1 MPVSRHDPERMF
13 DMFSSRVFFI
23 PILAVSLTASAF
35 GFSVDTNE
43 EQKHVDFLAAYNEQP
58 ARKRIAAI
66 AKLERSKDQR
76 SIETL
81 YSVSTR
87 DPDPEVR
94 SRAFFALVHC
104 DDEYGYT
111 AYLAA
116 ASFKKETE
124 EGVKVE
130 KAVRLGALRYKWA
143 ALNELVLFLHSL
155 RWNPWQWNSYS
166 STSGYIAAGD
176 PPESPGETTKPVPP
190 PPKSGYPEWQNREP
204 LRWRSEEE
212 LIGLVTKTINGIA
225 GTQME
230 SRPRIDQEIVKWWER
245 KGDLW
250 LDYDRQLRA
259 KTQAKAQE
267 VKFKDVAEI
276 RAEDIRPD
284 AVQNML
290 AKNLEQAKGGKP
302 PLTPLAQRK
311 LSGPEDE

>member
-1 MPVSRHDPERMF
+1 MF
-13 DMFSSRVFFI
+13 FSHRIFTL
-23 PILAVSLTASAF
+23 ILAVSLTSSSF
-35 GFSVDTNE
+35 GFSVDTSE
-43 EQKHVDFLAAYNEQP
+43 EQKHLDFLAAYNEQP
-58 ARKRIAAI
+58 AKKRIAAI
-66 AKLERSKDQR
+66 TKLDRAKDQR

-81 YSVSTR
+81 YSVSLR

-116 ASFKKETE
+116 DSFKKETE

-143 ALNELVLFLHSL
+143 ALNELVGFLHSL

-166 STSGYIAAGD
+166 SNGGYIAAGD
-176 PPESPGETTKPVPP
+176 PPSPGETPSKPA

-276 RAEDIRPD
+276 RADDIRPD
-284 AVQNML
+284 ATLRDML
-290 AKNLEQAKGGKP
+290 LKNPPPVAKDGKP
-302 PLTPLAQRK
+302 PAQTPLAQRK